1 MMDEIQV
8 QPSPSMEVLD
18 LLVGAG
24 LNRVQAA
31 NLLSGVTVP
40 GQRHSMHGLHKDQR
54 SSSPLVGGQSIPQT
68 AAKPFKTMVMETLA
82 RFGEKLKYLTARSRA
97 VTPLQQQHPARC
109 HKRPAPEEMGQT
121 VHWTSQQITWRRSHG
136 HRQFGAPPGSGVRG
150 HYKDDQDGLQGTN
163 TNTANYRRGRATVFQ
178 TWRTQCVQSWTKW

>member
-1 MMDEIQV
+1 
-8 QPSPSMEVLD
+8 MEALD

-24 LNRVQAA
+24 LNRVQTA

-40 GQRHSMHGLHKDQR
+40 GQRRSMHGLHKDQR

-82 RFGEKLKYLTARSRA
+82 RFGEKLKYLTVRVEGSDTSTTIAPSKTPQRASSRRNEEDG
-97 VTPLQQQHPARC
+97 PLDEPADYM
-109 HKRPAPEEMGQT
+109 ALIAWTQT
-121 VHWTSQQITWRRSHG
+121 I
-136 HRQFGAPPGSGVRG
+136 GAPPGSGVRG

-163 TNTANYRRGRATVFQ
+163 TNTA
-178 TWRTQCVQSWTKW
+178 